1 MTDAGESPHGT
12 RDLGAALV
20 GSWRLVR
27 WEIAYPATGRV
38 STPFGDDAAGLIV
51 YAADGHMS
59 VVLRRRERLADRRAG
74 APELSEH
81 DKAFCFSSYMHYAGR
96 WHVEGN
102 EVVHVI
108 EHALHP
114 DLVGTRQRRRVELRG
129 DELEL
134 SGDERIDAAG
144 SLRAHRVSWRRA
156 R

>member
-1 MTDAGESPHGT
+1 
-12 RDLGAALV
+12 
-20 GSWRLVR
+20 
-27 WEIAYPATGRV
+27 
-38 STPFGDDAAGLIV
+38 
-51 YAADGHMS
+51 MS

-74 APELSEH
+74 APGLSEH
-81 DKAFCFSSYMHYAGR
+81 DQAFCFGSYMHYAGR

-114 DLVGTRQRRRVELRG
+114 DLVGTRQRRRVQLRG

-134 SGDERIDAAG
+134 TGDERIDAAG